1 MTSAAVSFEG
11 RTTRAAV
18 FREIGRPLEIEELQI
33 AEPGPGEV
41 MVKLGA
47 GGACHSD
54 LHVLNGEWAEI
65 RRPIVLGHE
74 GAGTIEAVGAG
85 VEKLAPGDRV
95 LLSWLPSCGHCRY
108 CLTGRPQLC
117 AAAPRTVFEN
127 LARDGTTRLRAG
139 DEDVYSMLTVGS
151 MGERTVVP
159 ESGAIPLDDSV
170 PFDRAAVVGC
180 AVATGF
186 GAAVKTARVSAGQSA
201 VVIGCGGV
209 GLSVLQG
216 CAAQSADP
224 LIAVDTNPD
233 KLATASRFGATHT
246 IDASTAD
253 PVAAVTE
260 LTDGGVDFAF
270 EAIGLKATIQQG
282 LAMLAPGGAAVL
294 VGMPPDGVKVEID
307 PNLMAGFEHRVLG
320 CNYGSCNPAIDFP
333 RILGLYQR
341 GRIDLDS
348 MITRRISLEEVNDA
362 FEEMTAGHGIRSVVV
377 YDE

>member
-1 MTSAAVSFEG
+1 MSPASFEG

-18 FREIGRPLEIEELQI
+18 LREVGRSMEIEELEI

-41 MVKLGA
+41 MVRLAA

-54 LHVLNGEWAEI
+54 LHILNGEWAEAL
-65 RRPIVLGHE
+65 PIVLGHE
-74 GAGTIEAVGAG
+74 GAGTVEAVGAG

-95 LLSWLPSCGHCRY
+95 LLSWLPSCGRCRY

-117 AAAPRTVFEN
+117 AAAPETVFQHVG
-127 LARDGTTRLRAG
+127 RDGTTRLRAG
-139 DEDVYSMLTVGS
+139 DESVHSMLTVGS
-151 MGERTVVP
+151 FGERTVVP
-159 ESGAIPLDDSV
+159 ESGAIRIDDSIPLDH
-170 PFDRAAVVGC
+170 AAVVGC
-180 AVATGF
+180 AVTTGF
-186 GAAVKTARVSAGQSA
+186 GAAVKTARISAGDAA

-216 CAAQSADP
+216 CASQAANP
-224 LIAVDTNPD
+224 LIAVDTNPE

-246 IDASTAD
+246 IDASKVDA
-253 PVAAVTE
+253 VAAVRE

-270 EAIGLKATIQQG
+270 EAIGLRATIEQG
-282 LAMLAPGGAAVL
+282 LSMLAPGGAAVL

-307 PNLMAGFEHRVLG
+307 PNRVAGFEHRVLG

-341 GRIDLDS
+341 GRVDLDS
-348 MITRRISLEEVNDA
+348 MITRRISLEQVNEA
-362 FEEMTAGHGIRSVVV
+362 FAEMAAGDGIRTVVV
-377 YDE
+377 YGD